1 MTERKDGDTLK
12 KVEWFSGGT
21 AILGLLLEWPGVAV
35 GALLFFAGAKGV
47 EYYQR
52 SRK

>member
-1 MTERKDGDTLK
+1 MAERKGGDTLK
-12 KVEWFSGGT
+12 KVELLSGSA

-35 GALLFFAGAKGV
+35 GALLVFTGAKGV
-47 EYYQR
+47 EYYQK